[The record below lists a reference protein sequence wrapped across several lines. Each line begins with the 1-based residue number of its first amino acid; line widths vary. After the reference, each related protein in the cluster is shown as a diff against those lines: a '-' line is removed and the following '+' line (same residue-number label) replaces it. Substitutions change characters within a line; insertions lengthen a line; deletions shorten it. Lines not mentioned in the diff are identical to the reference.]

1 MARTVQDILDERT
14 LTLVGRDRELST
26 LMRVAD
32 GTGALVAYVY
42 GIAGVGKSTL
52 LRALA
57 ARSRSAGACV
67 VQLDGAAVEP
77 TERGLLAALTESLGR
92 PAATIDQ
99 AAAELGGAGQ
109 RTLLVIDSAERLVL
123 VDDWMRRRLL
133 PALPESVRLVLA
145 GRNAPAPGWIAD
157 LGDLLAPVA
166 LGNLAPADSEEI
178 LRRAGVPERELS
190 RVNRLA
196 HGHPLSL
203 HLAASALTSRAG
215 LPLEQVAVPA
225 LVDELARIYL
235 DSLEPD
241 TRRALDA
248 ASVVRRPTRSLLAAM
263 LDTDGDEAWR
273 RLERLPFVEMGPD
286 GLVLHETV
294 REANEA
300 ALRATNPELRRRWR
314 VGAFEQLRAEAE
326 KAPPTELWR
335 YTSDLL
341 FLADNPLVR
350 EGFFPTG
357 GALSP
362 IEPAKPGDEAA
373 ILEIAERH
381 AGAQGRELVSG
392 WWGAMR
398 EEFRVARERDG
409 TVTGFLFVC
418 RPDRADT
425 RLLARDPVTARWG
438 EDLRRR
444 PLPEGDCALFVRFA
458 LARMDGEG
466 PGAAQAA
473 LWIDAKR
480 EYMSLR
486 PNLKRVYV
494 VTSRLDL
501 LAELLAPL
509 GFRELAG
516 PPVELG
522 ERSFESLTLDFG
534 PRSVDGWLA
543 RLVATELGVDAGP
556 RLEPGELV
564 LGDRSVALTP
574 LEGELLAH
582 LRARAG
588 APVPRAELLR
598 EVWGHKSPSDGNLIE
613 AAVSAVRR
621 KLGDDAGLVETVRGV
636 GYRWRE
642 P

>member
-1 MARTVQDILDERT
+1 MARTVQDILDERAF
-14 LTLVGRDRELST
+14 TLVGRDRELSV
-26 LMRVAD
+26 LMQVAD
-32 GTGALVAYVY
+32 GVGALVAYVH

-77 TERGLLAALTESLGR
+77 TERGLLAALAESLGR
-92 PAATIDQ
+92 PVATIDQ
-99 AAAELGGAGQ
+99 AAAELGAAGE
-109 RTLLVIDSAERLVL
+109 RTLLTIDSAERLVL
-123 VDDWMRRRLL
+123 VDDWMRRRLV
-133 PALPESVRLVLA
+133 PALPESVRLVVA

-166 LGNLAPADSEEI
+166 LGNLSPADAGEV
-178 LRRAGVPERELS
+178 LRRAGVPEGERS

-203 HLAASALTSRAG
+203 QLAASALASRAG
-215 LPLEQVAVPA
+215 MTLEQVAMPA
-225 LVDELARIYL
+225 VVDELARNYL
-235 DSLEPD
+235 DSLDPD

-300 ALRATNPELRRRWR
+300 ALRATNPELRRSWR
-314 VGAFEQLRAEAE
+314 VEAFEQLRAEAE

-357 GALSP
+357 GASPP

-381 AGAQGRELVSG
+381 TGARGRELVSG

-398 EEFRVARERDG
+398 EAFRVARERDG
-409 TVTGFLFVC
+409 TVTAFLFVC
-418 RPDRADT
+418 RADRADT

-438 EDLRRR
+438 HDLRRR
-444 PLPEGDCALFVRFA
+444 PLPEGDCALRA
-458 LARMDGEG
+458 LRLGTDGRGGSGGRTGRAVDRRQARVHGPAAEPQARLRRDVASRPAGRAARAAG
-466 PGAAQAA
+466 LPGA
-473 LWIDAKR
+473 R
-480 EYMSLR
+480 RS
-486 PNLKRVYV
+486 
-494 VTSRLDL
+494 
-501 LAELLAPL
+501 
-509 GFRELAG
+509 AG
-516 PPVELG
+516 
-522 ERSFESLTLDFG
+522 
-534 PRSVDGWLA
+534 
-543 RLVATELGVDAGP
+543 
-556 RLEPGELV
+556 
-564 LGDRSVALTP
+564 GDR
-574 LEGELLAH
+574 
-582 LRARAG
+582 
-588 APVPRAELLR
+588 
-598 EVWGHKSPSDGNLIE
+598 
-613 AAVSAVRR
+613 
-621 KLGDDAGLVETVRGV
+621 
-636 GYRWRE
+636 
-642 P
+642 